1 MIDIRSIKDIREK
14 LNIHE
19 MDEKLLL
26 DLVRMLILLDTEF
39 GASDINKLVILDS
52 NEEYK
57 EPHPYPEVDEIV
69 GTYNKKIYIV
79 SDIGEG
85 VVIYKKV
92 DALDA

>member
-1 MIDIRSIKDIREK
+1 MIEIRSLKDIREK

-26 DLVRMLILLDTEF
+26 DLVRMLLLFDTEF

-52 NEEYK
+52 NEEYE

-79 SDIGEG
+79 SDSGEG

>member
-1 MIDIRSIKDIREK
+1 MIEIRNLKDIREK
-14 LNIHE
+14 LDIYTI
-19 MDEKLLL
+19 DEKLLL
-26 DLVRMLILLDTEF
+26 DLVRMLILFDTEF
-39 GASDINKLVILDS
+39 DTSEINKIVILDS
-52 NEEYK
+52 KEEHE

-79 SDIGEG
+79 CDSGEG